1 MSLHYI
7 TLHCIALHCITLHTL
22 HTYITYIPSYLP
34 TDRQTDRPTYIHLYI
49 RTCILHICM
58 YWCLNFGK
66 VLLEYI
72 DERFGTSIATSE
84 MHSQDGFPKVEPSR
98 NITTTAQHTSPIYLE
113 PLAEMGMGIYFPSET
128 DQKLGQFF
136 RDPSAPWRAK
146 RYGSWSNRLRSAS
159 SSLGF
164 PLGQPRW
171 SMAIL
176 REGSWEWSFKATF
189 DKVWFADVCFFI
201 ILTVLVYHHGFLC
214 MVARGYQFGVS
225 PTYFLLGTRTASS
238 IWSGCFHQSSEG
250 ARDLGSDMCHH
261 FTFRHPTLIR
271 TVCQSVVA
279 CLNSNQK

>member
-1 MSLHYI
+1 
-7 TLHCIALHCITLHTL
+7 
-22 HTYITYIPSYLP
+22 
-34 TDRQTDRPTYIHLYI
+34 
-49 RTCILHICM
+49 M

-72 DERFGTSIATSE
+72 DERFGTSIATLE

-113 PLAEMGMGIYFPSET
+113 PLAEMGKGIYFPSET

-146 RYGSWSNRLRSAS
+146 RYGSWSNRPRSAS